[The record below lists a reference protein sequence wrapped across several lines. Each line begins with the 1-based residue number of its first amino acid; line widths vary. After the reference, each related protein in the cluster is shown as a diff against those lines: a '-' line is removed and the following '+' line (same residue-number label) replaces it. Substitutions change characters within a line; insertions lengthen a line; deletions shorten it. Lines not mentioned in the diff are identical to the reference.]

1 MRQDHWERERGSTRR
16 RQNKQTNEKGLG
28 NHAVDVLGLG
38 GQSLISIIA
47 IVVSPAKN

>member
-1 MRQDHWERERGSTRR
+1 MRQDHWKRGGGCTRR

-28 NHAVDVLGLG
+28 NHAVDILGLG

-47 IVVSPAKN
+47 IVISSVKN